1 MEPVKY
7 MRADTQLPTE
17 GTADLSELLGTWIN
31 ADPETDDII
40 RFILAGQNDTFTV
53 QVYGAN
59 TPEPIDWG
67 EVEATPCAT
76 GTTLE
81 IAGFDARYDFGP
93 VETLLAAYGAKGVL
107 VIQTYTR
114 FKDGSGRPDYFT
126 REFFHQ

>member
-1 MEPVKY
+1 

-67 EVEATPCAT
+67 EVEATPFVVGAT
-76 GTTLE
+76 LQG
-81 IAGFDARYDFGP
+81 AGFSARYAFDSA
-93 VETLLAAYGAKGVL
+93 ETLLAANYAKGVL
-107 VIQTYTR
+107 VIQTFTT
-114 FKDGSGRPDYFT
+114 FKNGSGRPNYFS